1 MAWLSN
7 TDLDRAIFEDHD
19 PINIYNDW
27 CKAYDMPG
35 TIQVIP
41 ENTSDNYVEQCLDN
55 WSMPAEYRD
64 MDMRKFLLE
73 QLPTSNESSVEYI
86 RVLTEYNMFE
96 QRGMIPVLKFLKYL
110 VDVCEREH
118 IVLGV
123 GRGSSVASYCLFLIG
138 VHRIDSIKYELDIKE
153 FLK

>member
-7 TDLDRAIFEDHD
+7 SDLDRAIFEDPE

-27 CKAYDMPG
+27 CRTYDIPS
-35 TIQVIP
+35 TIQTIQ
-41 ENTSDNYVEQCLDN
+41 ENTSDTYVDQCLAN
-55 WSMPAEYRD
+55 WYMPAEYRELD
-64 MDMRKFLLE
+64 MLSFLLNG
-73 QLPTSNESSVEYI
+73 LTPKSVEYQ
-86 RVLTEYNMFE
+86 RVQQEYAMFE
-96 QRGMIPVLKFLKYL
+96 SRGMVTVLKFLKYM
-110 VDVCEREH
+110 VDVCQREN

>member
-7 TDLDRAIFEDHD
+7 TDLDYAIFEDPA

-27 CKAYDMPG
+27 CKVYDMPG
-35 TIQVIP
+35 TIQVIS
-41 ENTSDNYVEQCLDN
+41 ENVDDNYVEQCLEN
-55 WSMPAEYRD
+55 WNMPEEYRNLD
-64 MDMRKFLLE
+64 IQNFLLTGLVPGSIQYQRVE
-73 QLPTSNESSVEYI
+73 QEY
-86 RVLTEYNMFE
+86 TMFE
-96 QRGMIPVLKFLKYL
+96 SRGMITVLKFLKYM
-110 VDVCEREH
+110 VDVCEREN

>member
-1 MAWLSN
+1 MSWLSN
-7 TDLDRAIFEDHD
+7 TDLDRVIVEDHE

-27 CKAYDMPG
+27 CKVYDIPS
-35 TIQVIP
+35 TIQVIA
-41 ENTSDNYVEQCLDN
+41 ENTQSDYVDQCLSN
-55 WSMPAEYRD
+55 WSMPDEYKS
-64 MDMRKFLLE
+64 MDILQFLTDK
-73 QLPTSNESSVEYI
+73 LPTLNTTSNEYQRVVQEYA
-86 RVLTEYNMFE
+86 MFE
-96 QRGMIPVLKFLKYL
+96 QRSMITVLKFLKYL
-110 VDVCEREH
+110 VDVCEREN

>member
-7 TDLDRAIFEDHD
+7 TDLDYAIFEDPA

-35 TIQVIP
+35 TIQVIS
-41 ENTSDNYVEQCLDN
+41 ENVDDNYVEQCLEN
-55 WSMPAEYRD
+55 WNMPEEYRNLD
-64 MDMRKFLLE
+64 IQNFLLTGLVPGSIQYQRVE
-73 QLPTSNESSVEYI
+73 QEY
-86 RVLTEYNMFE
+86 TMFE
-96 QRGMIPVLKFLKYL
+96 SRGMITVLKFLKYM
-110 VDVCEREH
+110 VDVCEREN